1 MSLSLLS
8 TSLGEKMKALTT
20 LSVLALASGSAM
32 ALDTTMNLKGRFD
45 YINQKTET
53 KSSAN
58 VTTKTSPSEMKP
70 GYLVWTTDA
79 KFNDKATVRL
89 ALDLVDANSAT
100 GNVVS
105 EFIDEAVWTQ
115 SVMPGL
121 SLMIGKQAPMMGGH
135 EQSASKR
142 DVYGASRYNAG
153 LPDNSTGLGVGYTFM
168 NQNLYA
174 QYLENNTNST
184 NPTLTDKKI
193 ANVAFVGNVMDGMI
207 TPMLSYTKVGTGRL
221 GQYDIHTAAGLAA
234 SYMNVVF
241 QFDYLMRENQKAGT
255 NQAGTATDAELTT
268 MVAHV
273 RYNHENYKP
282 FFKYIKEDA
291 EGSYD
296 LGASFSGAVESE
308 RTVMELGLEY
318 VPNKDE
324 DMRYHLVYSAA
335 ETEETKRLTAN
346 AAENNEKFEDTKIY
360 AGVAFG
366 MNLLK

>member
-1 MSLSLLS
+1 
-8 TSLGEKMKALTT
+8 MKALTT

-32 ALDTTMNLKGRFD
+32 ALDTTMNLNGRFE
-45 YINQKTET
+45 YVNQKTET

-70 GYLVWTTDA
+70 AYLSWITTA
-79 KFNDKATVRL
+79 KFNEKSTVKL
-89 ALDLVDANSAT
+89 DLDLVDANAAT

-105 EFIDEAVWTQ
+105 EFINEAVWTQ
-115 SVMPGL
+115 SIMPGL
-121 SLMIGKQAPMMGGH
+121 SLMIGKQAAMMGGH
-135 EQSASKR
+135 EHAINYR
-142 DVYGASRYNAG
+142 DRYTYSRYNVG
-153 LPDNSTGLGVGYTFM
+153 IPDNSTGLGVGYTFM
-168 NQNLYA
+168 NQNLYL
-174 QYLENNTNST
+174 QYLENNSNST

-207 TPMLSYTKVGTGRL
+207 TPMLSYTKVGTSRL

-241 QFDYLMRENQKAGT
+241 QFDYLMRENEKGGT

-282 FFKYIKEDA
+282 FFKYMKEDA

-296 LGASFSGAVESE
+296 LGASFTGAVESE
-308 RTVMELGLEY
+308 RTVMEVGLEY

-346 AAENNEKFEDTKIY
+346 AAQNNENFEDTKIY

>member
-1 MSLSLLS
+1 
-8 TSLGEKMKALTT
+8 MKALTT
-20 LSVLALASGSAM
+20 LSILALASGSAM
-32 ALDTTMNLKGRFD
+32 ALDSKMNLTGRFD
-45 YINQKTET
+45 YVNKKTET

-58 VTTKTSPSEMKP
+58 VTSKTSPSEFTP
-70 GYLVWTTDA
+70 NYLFLTTET
-79 KFNDKATVRL
+79 KVNDKTSFKL
-89 ALDLVDANSAT
+89 ALDFKDSGAAAQNF
-100 GNVVS
+100 VS
-105 EFIDEAVWTQ
+105 EYVDEAVLTQ
-115 SVMPGL
+115 TLMPGL
-121 SLMIGKQAPMMGGH
+121 SLMIGKQAAMMGGH
-135 EQSASKR
+135 EQVFTKR
-142 DVYGASRYNAG
+142 DVYGTSQYNAG
-153 LPDNSTGLGVGYTFM
+153 LPDNSTGLGVGYSFM
-168 NQNLYA
+168 NQNLYL

-207 TPMLSYTKVGTGRL
+207 TPMLSYSKVGTARL
-221 GQYDIHTAAGLAA
+221 GRYDVFTAAGISAN
-234 SYMNVVF
+234 YMNVVF
-241 QFDYLMRENQKAGT
+241 QFDYLMRENERGGT

-296 LGASFSGAVESE
+296 LGASFTGAVESE
-308 RTVMELGLEY
+308 RTVMEAGLEY

-346 AAENNEKFEDTKIY
+346 SAQNNENFEDTRIY

-366 MNLLK
+366 FNILK